1 MNIAFIHTIFPGGGA
16 ERISRD
22 IAMSINAGFPSKY
35 NFFIFAQMI
44 IEEALTEEYNTPFKS
59 IDTYPIGKSETRAI
73 ESLVKKYSIDAIVLI
88 SRRIHDIKGF
98 RKRCGCKVVFAN
110 HGEPFHIRYELAL
123 NRRNNRFKDLMWKLY
138 RRKLYE
144 DWGYA
149 LYKAKRSCIKDYENC
164 DKYVVLCSEYK
175 DIICKELGLA
185 PGKDHISVINN
196 PEREVSDV
204 CYDKQDI
211 ILFSGRLEQFSKR
224 VDRLL
229 RIWGKVMDD
238 LPEWRLLIAGEGAD
252 GELLRRMA
260 REMGLKRIEFIGYQK
275 DMTQLYRK
283 ASILC
288 LTSQTEGWGLCLTE
302 AQANGVIPIAFGCT
316 GGIRE
321 ILSPDGV
328 NGFIIK
334 PFDEDNYAAVL
345 KDIAKMNEKERMAL
359 RHNAVNHV
367 KKFSLSE
374 TAKKWDSL
382 FSSIV

>member
-35 NFFIFAQMI
+35 NFFIFAHII

-59 IDTYPIGKSETRAI
+59 IDTCPIGKSETRAI
-73 ESLVKKYSIDAIVLI
+73 ESLVKKHSIDAIVLI

-110 HGEPFHIRYELAL
+110 HGEPFHLRYELAL

-252 GELLRRMA
+252 RELLRRMA

-345 KDIAKMNEKERMAL
+345 KDIAKMDEKERMAL

-382 FSSIV
+382 FSSII